1 MKVVVRSS
9 SLLFFFTNVLLG
21 LPIRRRASGNPVVG
35 VEENSPRGGSRERF
49 GWSVLPPQ
57 QENGAAEPV
66 AE

>member
-21 LPIRRRASGNPVVG
+21 LPIRRRALGNPGVG
-35 VEENSPRGGSRERF
+35 MEENPLPGGGSERF

-57 QENGAAEPV
+57 QENSAAERV